1 MTIWVMGVCA
11 WLLFW
16 AVMLSNSLVARI
28 APGPW
33 SLLDDGSEGR

>member
-1 MTIWVMGVCA
+1 MTMWMMGVCA

-16 AVMLSNSLVARI
+16 AVMLSNSLLARI
-28 APGPW
+28 APRPW

>member
-1 MTIWVMGVCA
+1 MTMWMMGVCA

-16 AVMLSNSLVARI
+16 AVMLSNSLLSRI
-28 APGPW
+28 APRPW